1 VRTMVKNR
9 IHVLVDRQAE
19 VRDTTRQFSY
29 LFGIRYERS
38 GATPSPSS
46 PRAMRYGATI
56 RDWGT
61 WEHAGWAGRSRTMSR
76 ELALVFGRPC
86 DLPECA
92 VSANP

>member
-1 VRTMVKNR
+1 MRNDLR
-9 IHVLVDRQAE
+9 PPA
-19 VRDTTRQFSY
+19 
-29 LFGIRYERS
+29 LFEEEALEEIRIRYERS